1 MIIRSNVNQK
11 TKFTRICIGEAILAL
26 LKDHEFTKIKVSD
39 VVRKAGVA
47 RASFYKHYTSL
58 YGAPSDYL
66 QIIISDYVEAGEKM
80 HMRESYMQRD
90 HILYSLKYFDQYADV
105 FLTLARHGLHG
116 IMLEG
121 VNRYMEENIQTV
133 KRISVYELYS
143 YETR

>member
-58 YGAPSDYL
+58 YGALADYL

-90 HILYSLKYFDQYADV
+90 HILYSLKYFDQYAD
-105 FLTLARHGLHG
+105 
-116 IMLEG
+116 
-121 VNRYMEENIQTV
+121 
-133 KRISVYELYS
+133 
-143 YETR
+143 